1 MTPTS
6 NVLARNRLPTEATAA
21 FYEARA
27 AGGVGM
33 IVSEGLRVHP
43 TNCNPS
49 SIGTFVPE
57 VVSGLRRIE
66 ERVHAHGVTLIG
78 QIMHGGRQSHQHV
91 PHLLWAPS
99 AVPCLY
105 SGYVPHA
112 MTTAEVEAMR
122 DHFVLGA
129 MRVQEAG
136 WDGVE
141 LHAAQGHLV
150 QQFLSPLSNIRT
162 DRYGGDFERR
172 LTFALEVLD
181 AIRVRCGE
189 SFILGLRLASS
200 EFVPGGLDLDDA
212 IAIARAIEARTSIDY
227 LSVAQANFMSIA
239 AHIPDRREPPLTYV
253 DQDQRLRAALTRVP
267 LIASARIRT
276 PAEAESVI
284 ERGAGDLVGLTRALI
299 ADPDWPRKARAGEAE
314 RIRQCIYCNVCWHA
328 ITSPN
333 PVLCVQNPAA
343 GRELELPAMSN
354 ADAITRAR
362 GARRVIVVGGG
373 PAGMAAAEA
382 AARRGHRVTIC
393 EQAQRLGGQLNIA
406 AQVPGDEEIAHVARY
421 LQGEIARLGVEQRLG
436 AAVDAQALAAGD
448 ADVIIVATGSAPPAS
463 LAIEGVTVPVHAAI
477 RVIEQRDTP
486 SMQALRRVLLLDRDG
501 YFATYAVAEMLAA
514 RGVAVQLVTYHTTV
528 GHDLPLTNLT
538 QVLGRLDRLG
548 VELFAAHD
556 LVHAN
561 QDELRLRHVYSHREK
576 RLPAV
581 QAIVVSGGHRAN
593 DALGVALQ
601 SMQLQARVE
610 IIGDALAPRAIKDAI
625 HEGHRL
631 ARSV

>member
-6 NVLARNRLPTEATAA
+6 NVLARNRLPTDATAA

-43 TNCNPS
+43 TNCNPT

-57 VVSGLRRIE
+57 VVNGLSRIA

-78 QIMHGGRQSHQHV
+78 QIMHGGRQSHQRV

-112 MTTAEVEAMR
+112 MTTAEVEEMR
-122 DHFVLGA
+122 EHFLLA
-129 MRVQEAG
+129 AIRVQDAG

-150 QQFLSPLSNIRT
+150 QQFLSPLSNVRT

-181 AIRVRCGE
+181 RIRARCGE
-189 SFILGLRLASS
+189 SFIVGLRIASS
-200 EFVPGGLDLDDA
+200 EFVAGGIDLDDA
-212 IAIARAIEARTSIDY
+212 IAISQAIESRTSIDY
-227 LSVAQANFMSIA
+227 VSVAQANFMSIA
-239 AHIPDRREPPLTYV
+239 AHIPDRREPPLTYL
-253 DQDQRLRAALTRVP
+253 DQDRRLRAALERVP

-276 PAEAESVI
+276 PAEAESML
-284 ERGAGDLVGLTRALI
+284 EQGAGDMIGLTRALV
-299 ADPDWPRKARAGEAE
+299 ADPDWVRKARGGEAE
-314 RIRQCIYCNVCWHA
+314 RIRQCIYCNVCWHT

-333 PVLCVQNPAA
+333 AILCVQNPAA
-343 GRELELPAMSN
+343 GRELELPAIEPAS
-354 ADAITRAR
+354 AAK
-362 GARRVIVVGGG
+362 RVIVIGGG

-382 AARRGHRVTIC
+382 AARRGHRVTLY
-393 EQAQRLGGQLNIA
+393 EQRDHLGGQLNVA
-406 AQVPGDEEIAHVARY
+406 AQVPGDEEIAHVVRH
-421 LQGEIARLGVEQRLG
+421 LKGELARLGVKVRLG
-436 AAVDAQALAAGD
+436 LAAGAETMVRSDVVQSD
-448 ADVIIVATGSAPPAS
+448 ADVVIVATGSAPPS
-463 LAIEGVTVPVHAAI
+463 TVVLDGVSVPVYSAVAA
-477 RVIEQRDTP
+477 IEQRESASVRD
-486 SMQALRRVLLLDRDG
+486 LRRVMLLDRDG
-501 YFATYAVAEMLAA
+501 YFATYALAEMLAQ
-514 RGVAVQLVTYHTTV
+514 RGVAVQLVSFHTTV

-538 QVLGRLDRLG
+538 QILGRLDRLG

-556 LVHAN
+556 LVRAN
-561 QDELRLRHVYSHREK
+561 DHELVLRHVYSQREK

-581 QAIVVSGGHRAN
+581 DAIVVSGAHRAN
-593 DALGVALQ
+593 DALGNALKT
-601 SMQLQARVE
+601 MGLRARIE

-625 HEGHRL
+625 HEGHR
-631 ARSV
+631 AGRAV